1 MAEAAGPS
9 PASERRP
16 PPTARCGR
24 HPEVPAV
31 DVCQR
36 CGAFLCGECVEL
48 LGEDVL
54 CTACFRRVGG
64 DAPPSRRAKASVVLS
79 GVGLVLGLGLGLGAV
94 LGLGLGAVLGLP
106 GLIGLVIGLIGLVI
120 GRGELRRID
129 AGQSP
134 AVGRRL
140 ARVGVVLG
148 WVNFGLFSLAALL
161 VLAAVILTL
170 LNRRGAL

>member
-94 LGLGLGAVLGLP
+94 LGLP

>member
-1 MAEAAGPS
+1 
-9 PASERRP
+9 
-16 PPTARCGR
+16 
-24 HPEVPAV
+24 V

-36 CGAFLCGECVEL
+36 CGTFLCGECVEL

-54 CTACFRRVGG
+54 CTACFQRAGG
-64 DAPPSRRAKASVVLS
+64 DAPPSRRAKASVIL
-79 GVGLVLGLGLGLGAV
+79 GVIGLVLGLGLGALIFLAGV
-94 LGLGLGAVLGLP
+94 
-106 GLIGLVIGLIGLVI
+106 IGLVPGVIGLVI

-170 LNRRGAL
+170 LDRRGAL